1 MRSVMRPL
9 FVGLAVVGLSA
20 AGVVA
25 AQAHGHDD
33 DYVNI
38 SKYTNAPSFASH
50 NWGSGNWNS
59 AARFGDLDQ
68 D

>member
-20 AGVVA
+20 AGAVTS
-25 AQAHGHDD
+25 QAHGHDD
-33 DYVNI
+33 DLVNI

-50 NWGSGNWNS
+50 NWGNGNWNS
-59 AARFGDLDQ
+59 AARFGDLAQ